1 MFFSLGKYTARES
14 HIDLNNDFINHGTL
28 VAGIIKLKGPDNV
41 EILNYKVK
49 AILSF
54 PLLRECTV
62 KFVLQYKAMS
72 STNILFIHI
81 SLPLF

>member
-1 MFFSLGKYTARES
+1 MFFFLGKYTARES

-49 AILSF
+49 VMIVI
-54 PLLRECTV
+54 PLVRDSAKIVGTNV
-62 KFVLQYKAMS
+62 YNSVFFVL
-72 STNILFIHI
+72 LD
-81 SLPLF
+81 LV